1 MKKWLNPDMR
11 KVTLHILLVFIA
23 VIMVADGYAQE
34 LNYNRINVQGQLMNN
49 TSSETDFEFLVLSI
63 TGDTMWRE
71 SHADIP
77 LYGQGTFTLPF
88 GSGTFISGEVT
99 NFYEMNWLDVDR
111 VELYHFGDTRYL
123 QGSFEVQS
131 VPYAMHSLTMGSPIE
146 TTDLVDLEEAEYLP
160 GHTIQFNGTGYS
172 FGMITVGDTAEYAW
186 ETEHAIFADTAW
198 FALNNDY
205 ADTAL
210 FGYFSDSANY
220 AFNLNHVIN
229 SDSAVYTDS
238 ANVALYSSGNW
249 AIHGD
254 SDLGDDYFIG
264 PTVDEGF
271 VIRANNTPRLV
282 FDDDFSTHN
291 NFPGDGFRIG
301 TISGLLITPN
311 TNPGISEIDGSFFYF
326 DGETSAIHGGTR
338 IGVFDTL
345 KGNYSFSWGENVGT
359 NGPYSTVFGK
369 DTYGD
374 TAYFGGGLV
383 PYASISSF
391 AAGKD
396 CHVAHMSFAF
406 GDSAI
411 ANYYRNIAIGKNVTS
426 NVASAGVA
434 MGNNVLVTGATAWA
448 VGRNLTG
455 NGHFSTVMGSNASA
469 DAKVGSFVYGDNS
482 TSDTVRNTANH
493 QFMVR
498 ADGGYVFYSNV
509 ALTMGVELLP
519 GGGSWSMIS
528 DRNKKF
534 NIQLLSPLDFS
545 PQFDS
550 LAVLSWNYIGHDAVH
565 VGPIAQD
572 FYSAFGVGEK
582 PYLINMIDSDGT
594 TFLGIKKLNEE
605 MNSQP
610 TNAEVKEVIKEIDNE
625 KARLDEIEQ
634 RINELYEEL
643 DHN

>member
-1 MKKWLNPDMR
+1 MR
-11 KVTLHILLVFIA
+11 KGILHILLVFSL
-23 VIMVADGYAQE
+23 VFTVADGYAQE

-71 SHADIP
+71 SHTGIP

-88 GSGTFISGEVT
+88 GAGTFISGDIT

-123 QGSFEVQS
+123 QGSFEAQS
-131 VPYAMHSLTMGSPIE
+131 VPYAMHSLKMGSPIE
-146 TTDLVDLEEAEYLP
+146 TTNLVDLDDITYLP
-160 GHTIQFNGTGYS
+160 GHTIQFNGSGYS

-186 ETEHAIFADTAW
+186 EAEHTTFADTAW

-205 ADTAL
+205 ADTATYS
-210 FGYFSDSANY
+210 YFSDPANYAFTINHIINSDSANY
-220 AFNLNHVIN
+220 A
-229 SDSAVYTDS
+229 DS

-249 AIHGD
+249 SVNGD
-254 SDLGDDYFIG
+254 SDLGVDHFIG

-271 VIRANNTPRLV
+271 VIGTNSAPRLV
-282 FDDDFSTHN
+282 FDNDFSTHN

-301 TISGLLITPN
+301 TVSGLLITPN
-311 TNPGISEIDGSFFYF
+311 TNAGISEIDGSFFYF
-326 DGETSAIHGGTR
+326 DGETSAIHGGSRT
-338 IGVFDTL
+338 GDFDSL
-345 KGNYSFSWGENVGT
+345 KGNYSFAWGENVGT

-369 DTYGD
+369 NTYGD
-374 TAYFGGGLV
+374 TSFFGGELV

-391 AAGKD
+391 AAGLD

-434 MGNNVLVTGATAWA
+434 IGNNVLVEGATAWV

-455 NGHFSTVMGSNASA
+455 NGHFSTVIGSNASS

-482 TSDTVRNTANH
+482 TTDTLRNTASH

-498 ADGGYVFYSNV
+498 ADGGFVFYSNV
-509 ALTMGVELLP
+509 ALTMGVELAS

-534 NIQLLSPLDFS
+534 NIQLLTPIDYS
-545 PQFDS
+545 PQFDN
-550 LAVLSWNYIGHDAVH
+550 LAVLSWNYIGKNTVH

-572 FYSAFGVGEK
+572 FYSTFGVGEK
-582 PYLINMIDSDGT
+582 PYLINMIDSDGA
-594 TFLGIKKLNEE
+594 TFLGIKKLNDEI
-605 MNSQP
+605 NNQP
-610 TNAEVKEVIKEIDNE
+610 TSTEVEEVIKKIDNE
-625 KARLDEIEQ
+625 KAKLDEIEQ